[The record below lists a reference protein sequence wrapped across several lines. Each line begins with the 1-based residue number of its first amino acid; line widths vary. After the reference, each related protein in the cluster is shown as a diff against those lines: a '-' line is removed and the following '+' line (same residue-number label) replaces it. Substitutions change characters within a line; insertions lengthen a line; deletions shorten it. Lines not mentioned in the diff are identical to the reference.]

1 MNQVEALEKAILD
14 RAERLA
20 AEYRERAARSRDQI
34 LREAAER
41 LRQRE
46 AREEAI
52 AKALA
57 ERVFRQRVQA
67 SELRLQTHLDRMRWN
82 LVLDVENRLA
92 ERMRAFIADQGAYDA
107 WLKDLIVEAATL
119 IESPLIRVN
128 ANAQDQRR
136 LFMKW
141 DTIVAALPSGKEAQL
156 APMDAAIETLGGV
169 LVTSADGRIRVDQT
183 FEGRLERLRP
193 RIQQVILEQLLPGGF
208 DIGNL
213 FTG

>member
-1 MNQVEALEKAILD
+1 MNQVEELERAILS

-34 LREAAER
+34 LRDAAER

-46 AREEAI
+46 LREEAI

-67 SELRLQTHLDRMRWN
+67 SELKMQTHLDRMRWN
-82 LVLDVENRLA
+82 LVLDVEGRLA
-92 ERMRAFIADQGAYDA
+92 ERMRAFIADQAAYDA
-107 WLKDLIVEAATL
+107 WLKDLVVEAVTL
-119 IESPLIRVN
+119 IEAPGVLIN
-128 ANAQDQRR
+128 ANAHDQRR
-136 LFMKW
+136 LFMNW
-141 DTIVAALPSGKEAQL
+141 DTIVAALPSGREARL
-156 APMDAAIETLGGV
+156 ASNDAALTTLGGILAV
-169 LVTSADGRIRVDQT
+169 SADGRIRVDQT
-183 FEGRLERLRP
+183 FEGRLARLRP
-193 RIQQVILEQLLPGGF
+193 RIQQVILEHLLPGGF